1 MFRNAPF
8 LLFFV
13 ALAACGGRGSTP
25 DVAAYSAAV
34 SDVQASVTGHQASAA
49 AAQGS
54 ADCTAEHQRY
64 DGEVRPRV
72 KHMLD
77 MSGGMDGCMRD
88 MGHGDQADMHG
99 MCDSMMGELDRHH
112 AAACA
117 GDDAANHAEAAHH
130 CQMMRDW
137 LDREH
142 SRADSMNGMMGSG
155 GMMSGGRCSR

>member
-1 MFRNAPF
+1 MSRNVPF
-8 LLFFV
+8 LLLFGT
-13 ALAACGGRGSTP
+13 LAACGAHGTAP
-25 DVAAYSAAV
+25 DVAAYDAAV
-34 SDVQASVTGHQASAA
+34 SDVRASVATHQTSAA

-54 ADCTAEHQRY
+54 TDCTAEHQRY
-64 DGEVRPRV
+64 DAEVRPRV
-72 KHMLD
+72 KHMMD

-112 AAACA
+112 GVACA
-117 GDDAANHAEAAHH
+117 GDDAANHAEAEHH

-142 SRADSMNGMMGSG
+142 GRADSMKGMMGSG
-155 GMMSGGRCSR
+155 GMMSGGRCGR